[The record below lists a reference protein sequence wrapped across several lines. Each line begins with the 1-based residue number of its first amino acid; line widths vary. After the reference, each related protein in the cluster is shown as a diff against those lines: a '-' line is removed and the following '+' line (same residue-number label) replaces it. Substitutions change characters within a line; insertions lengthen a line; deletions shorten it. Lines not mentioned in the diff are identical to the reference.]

1 METAAPSPAWA
12 HRTAELLEAVRA
24 RAPLVQ
30 CITNTVVQNVTAN
43 VLLALGASPA
53 MVDVATEAGPF
64 ARVADALLV
73 NTGTPHA
80 EPRVAALE
88 AVHAARDAGNPWVLD
103 PVAVGSLPVRTA
115 LARDLLA
122 LHPTVLRGNASEVLA
137 LLGDSAGGRGVDS
150 TVGTEDARVA
160 SVAASDGRLVAA
172 VAVSGAVDLLVAPGI
187 GVVRVANGTDLL
199 TRITGGGC
207 ALGAVVAAFT
217 SVAPGDAGAA
227 AVAATAV
234 HTIAAELAARD
245 AGGPGT
251 FQPLFLDRL
260 ASLTPDDVVRE
271 ARITV
276 ETAPAVDARA
286 VSA

>member
-1 METAAPSPAWA
+1 M
-12 HRTAELLEAVRA
+12 
-24 RAPLVQ
+24 
-30 CITNTVVQNVTAN
+30 
-43 VLLALGASPA
+43 
-53 MVDVATEAGPF
+53 
-64 ARVADALLV
+64 
-73 NTGTPHA
+73 
-80 EPRVAALE
+80 
-88 AVHAARDAGNPWVLD
+88 
-103 PVAVGSLPVRTA
+103 
-115 LARDLLA
+115 
-122 LHPTVLRGNASEVLA
+122 
-137 LLGDSAGGRGVDS
+137 
-150 TVGTEDARVA
+150 
-160 SVAASDGRLVAA
+160 AA

-260 ASLTPDDVVRE
+260 AALAPEDVVRE

-276 ETAPAVDARA
+276 ETAPAVDTRA

>member
-1 METAAPSPAWA
+1 METAAPSPDWA

-24 RAPLVQ
+24 RSPLVQ

-53 MVDVATEAGPF
+53 MVDVPTEAGPF

-80 EPRVAALE
+80 EPRTAALE
-88 AVHAARDAGNPWVLD
+88 AAHAARDSGTPWVLD

-115 LARDLLA
+115 LARDLLG

-150 TVGTEDARVA
+150 TVGTEDARLA
-160 SVAASDGRLVAA
+160 SVQASTGRLVAA
-172 VAVSGAVDLLVAPGI
+172 VAVSGPVDLLVAPGT

-217 SVAPGDAGAA
+217 SVAPDDAGAA

-234 HTIAAELAARD
+234 HTIAAELAARG

-260 ASLTPDDVVRE
+260 ASLTPEDVVRE

-276 ETAPAVDARA
+276 EAEPACPVVPA
-286 VSA
+286 